1 MNATRILIATRNAHK
16 TREFAQMLGAE
27 FDVSDLRQY
36 PAIPAIPEEGKT
48 FSENAATKALVASKN
63 VDCLVVGDDSG
74 LEVHAL
80 GGAPGIFSA
89 RYAGEN
95 ATDEQNVEKLLGQ
108 LYKDSAT
115 CSRRAR
121 FRCVLALA
129 RRGKLLDTVDGT
141 VEGNISEGPRGKDGF
156 GYDPIFVPAGFDH
169 TFAEMPAEL
178 KNELSHRARAVV
190 ALRER
195 LRQMQPYLPND
206 SISAEPPL

>member
-1 MNATRILIATRNAHK
+1 MNATRILIATHNMHK
-16 TREFAQMLGAE
+16 TREFAQMLGGE
-27 FDVSDLRQY
+27 FEISDLTRY
-36 PAIPAIPEEGKT
+36 PAIPAIPEEGKS

-63 VDCLVVGDDSG
+63 VDCFVVGDDSG

-89 RYAGEN
+89 RYAGED
-95 ATDEQNVEKLLGQ
+95 AKDAQNVEKLLGE
-108 LYKDSAT
+108 LCKGSAR

-121 FRCVLALA
+121 FRCVLTLA
-129 RRGKLLDTVDGT
+129 RRGKLINTVEGT
-141 VEGNISEGPRGKDGF
+141 VEGNITEEPRGKDGF

-169 TFAEMPAEL
+169 TFAEMPPKL

-190 ALRER
+190 ALREH
-195 LRQMQPYLPND
+195 LRRMQPYSPND